1 MLWQVSEPFFQG
13 MVQPV
18 DLIER
23 KILDG
28 NRRMLGVESGAMVLH
43 REVVVLSGQLTGMG
57 REASCT
63 LNALRVSLPGT
74 IVSHFANCNIH
85 HAPRDLPD
93 GEYLMTFDG
102 GMIVFQKHGGVW
114 QALGN

>member
-1 MLWQVSEPFFQG
+1 MASQLKSKSTQARLWDPHNRIAGPTRDHAPFAFT
-13 MVQPV
+13 PS
-18 DLIER
+18 
-23 KILDG
+23 DG
-28 NRRMLGVESGAMVLH
+28 NRRMLGVESGAMALH

-93 GEYLMTFDG
+93 GEYLMT
-102 GMIVFQKHGGVW
+102 
-114 QALGN
+114 